1 MNIAS
6 TTAQP
11 TADEIAAAMITQLK
25 GAGLH
30 LTDSS
35 GVRLSDDRLSSVC
48 GMRSSATQEA
58 VANTDYQTESQH
70 TLPSSSSNTVHYSL
84 VPPVT
89 SDLSVAGYF
98 TASSPTTQEDQ
109 ALGID
114 NSSIGQ
120 TASYLLRNTLP
131 LGFNVSEK
139 IRKDI
144 MSDSYVDFVTLSP
157 NFNEDEDNDVL
168 FKSKAVKISTYAK
181 PKQLFSI
188 HQWTAA
194 FDIYMSIYYVNHQEH
209 ILSLIKYAYNV
220 RAMSKQFGFNMA
232 KSYDETFRKWIL
244 NSKFQIRGVSHL
256 LDDFFFVGEANT
268 NKCSVALN
276 TFLTLSKTLGVPIK
290 DEKTQLPTT
299 CIIIYG
305 IEIDSRAMVARLPKD
320 KIAKILGL
328 LNIFKVKKKVILRE
342 LQSLLGLL
350 NFACSVVVPGR
361 AFLRRLFDLTIGHS
375 CPHYRITLNSEARA
389 DLRAWFDFIS
399 NYNGKSCFLFQKWVS
414 SESLK
419 LYSDAAGVHGG
430 YAAVF
435 GSTWF
440 AGEWPQNMLQLHI
453 TIKELFPIVLAVE
466 IWGHSLSNHKV
477 LRFLHHEIKF

>member
-1 MNIAS
+1 MKGRIKG
-6 TTAQP
+6 P
-11 TADEIAAAMITQLK
+11 FDEPPFDKFICSPL
-25 GAGLH
+25 GLIPKKE
-30 LTDSS
+30 S
-35 GVRLSDDRLSSVC
+35 GSFRLI
-48 GMRSSATQEA
+48 
-58 VANTDYQTESQH
+58 H
-70 TLPSSSSNTVHYSL
+70 
-84 VPPVT
+84 
-89 SDLSVAGYF
+89 DLSFPKGDSVNFWTPPEY
-98 TASSPTTQEDQ
+98 TSVSYQNIETVIELVQEH
-109 ALGID
+109 
-114 NSSIGQ
+114 
-120 TASYLLRNTLP
+120 
-131 LGFNVSEK
+131 GFNCEM
-139 IRKDI
+139 R
-144 MSDSYVDFVTLSP
+144 
-157 NFNEDEDNDVL
+157 
-168 FKSKAVKISTYAK
+168 
-181 PKQLFSI
+181 
-188 HQWTAA
+188 
-194 FDIYMSIYYVNHQEH
+194 
-209 ILSLIKYAYNV
+209 
-220 RAMSKQFGFNMA
+220 
-232 KSYDETFRKWIL
+232 
-244 NSKFQIRGVSHL
+244 
-256 LDDFFFVGEANT
+256 EANT

-299 CIIIYG
+299 CITIYG

-389 DLRAWFDFIS
+389 DLRAWFDFVS

-440 AGEWPQNMLQLHI
+440 AGNGLKICFNYTLQ
-453 TIKELFPIVLAVE
+453 
-466 IWGHSLSNHKV
+466 
-477 LRFLHHEIKF
+477 